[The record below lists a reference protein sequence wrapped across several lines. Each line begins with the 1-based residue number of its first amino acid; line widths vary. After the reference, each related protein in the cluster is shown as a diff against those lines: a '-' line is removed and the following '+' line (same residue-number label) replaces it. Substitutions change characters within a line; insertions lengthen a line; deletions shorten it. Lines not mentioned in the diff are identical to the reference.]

1 MVVTDGDPELAKK
14 LAEELASELWNARE
28 SMRGHLMSVDDA
40 MRLLMDTKAERV
52 CLLDMGDNVGGGSAA
67 DGTFLLHALHREK
80 IGPTCM
86 CLWDPAAVQDCIANG
101 IGSQVVLELGGH
113 TDGLH
118 GTPCKMKVLV
128 QSLHS
133 GQFSEH
139 QPRHGGIVH
148 FDQGPTAVVRSIES
162 PLTLILTSRRMV
174 PFSLQQLR
182 SCDLEPRAF
191 RVLVAKGV
199 HAPLAAYREVCDTFL
214 RINTPGSTCAD
225 LQQIHFRRR
234 RTPMFPWEDE

>member
-1 MVVTDGDPELAKK
+1 
-14 LAEELASELWNARE
+14 
-28 SMRGHLMSVDDA
+28 
-40 MRLLMDTKAERV
+40 
-52 CLLDMGDNVGGGSAA
+52 
-67 DGTFLLHALHREK
+67 
-80 IGPTCM
+80 
-86 CLWDPAAVQDCIANG
+86 
-101 IGSQVVLELGGH
+101 
-113 TDGLH
+113 
-118 GTPCKMKVLV
+118 
-128 QSLHS
+128 
-133 GQFSEH
+133 
-139 QPRHGGIVH
+139 
-148 FDQGPTAVVRSIES
+148 
-162 PLTLILTSRRMV
+162 MV